1 MFRIAFRLLIAFSLL
16 GGLLSCG
23 DYDHDLK
30 QEAPIK
36 ASEYFHLLRNYPN
49 YDEGADGFLAVHEFA
64 LSQAMFRSS
73 PPIGF
78 ETVWKNQGPDNI
90 GGRINTIAQNPV
102 EPGEFLVGLTAGGIF
117 KTKDNGASWYPVFDD
132 IAVLSISKIVYDPS
146 NSQIVYAAT
155 GDPNISSYVFIGQG
169 LYKSQD
175 GGETWDLLGLEDVGV
190 ISAFVVHPT
199 QHNILFAGSM
209 GIPLRPGEE
218 RGLYRSEDGGLSWE
232 KTLYLSEE
240 AGITDLLIDP
250 VNPLIVY
257 ACGWHRVR
265 NIAVSIVNGNLSR
278 LYRSEDGGKTWNIV
292 TNGLPQETLS
302 RSGLAWSQGSVFVQF
317 TGSNQQLNG
326 VYRSDD
332 QGLNWVPVVT
342 NDLLNGL
349 PDNVLGGFGWYF
361 SKLRVNPQNKQDIFI
376 MGIDLW
382 RTRDGGNTWE
392 MATPP
397 WWIYEVHADK
407 HELIFTTQGSIV
419 IGTDGGT
426 YISDD
431 DAFSWKRFD
440 DIPAT
445 QFYRIAYN
453 MHNPEFWVGGAQ
465 DNGTSGATGEEK
477 NWVRYFG
484 GDGFQPAFHP
494 AHPELFFAM
503 WQNGNLVTSQD
514 QGQFFFNFVN
524 GIDEGDRVGWD
535 TPFFISAHPPFPL
548 YYGTNRVYQNDDPFL
563 DNWYPVS
570 DILTDPLEPFIPR
583 SHVLSSLGESPL
595 IPGVIL
601 AGTAD
606 GRLWSYTPSNTEWR
620 NVSDGLPEQYVTSCQ
635 GSPFKEDHLYVT
647 HSGYRYNQ
655 FFPHIH
661 KSEDNGETWFSIA
674 GDLPPFA
681 VNDLVVLP
689 GYEDKILFAAT
700 DAGVYGTINSGEN
713 WHRLGLGMP
722 AIPVY
727 DMLWNPSLNI
737 LMAGTHARSFFTFD
751 LQPIIEG
758 LTSSTKVET
767 VFDPGWNIY
776 PNPTLNGELFLNR
789 EWKYASQEAFQ
800 YRFIQSTGEPINEWQ
815 SLSGQSTEK
824 LYLPTPYNGIYYL
837 EIYDGKKSTYLPLI
851 KVGY

>member
-1 MFRIAFRLLIAFSLL
+1 MFQIGFRLLIALFLL
-16 GGLLSCG
+16 GAFSSCG
-23 DYDHDLK
+23 GRFNDLK
-30 QEAPIK
+30 HEAPIK

-49 YDEGADGFLAVHEFA
+49 YQEGADGFLAAHKFA
-64 LSQAMFRSS
+64 LSQALFRSS

-90 GGRINTIAQNPV
+90 GGRINTIAQNPMQ
-102 EPGEFLVGLTAGGIF
+102 PGEYLVGLTAGGIF
-117 KTKDNGASWYPVFDD
+117 KTKDNGLSWYPVFDEMP
-132 IAVLSISKIVYDPS
+132 VLSISKIVYDPS
-146 NSQIVYAAT
+146 DSQIIYAAT

-175 GGETWDLLGLEDVGV
+175 GGESWDLLGLEDIGV
-190 ISAFVVHPT
+190 ISAFAVHPT
-199 QHNILFAGSM
+199 QNNILFAGSM

-218 RGLYRSEDGGLSWE
+218 RGLYRSEDGGLTWE
-232 KTLYLSEE
+232 KTLYLSNE
-240 AGITDLLIDP
+240 AGITDVLIDP

-265 NIAVSIVNGNLSR
+265 NIAVSIVNGELSR
-278 LYRSEDGGKTWNIV
+278 LYRSVDGGKTWNTV

-317 TGSNQQLNG
+317 TGSNQQLRG

-332 QGLNWVPVVT
+332 QGVNWVPVVT
-342 NDLLNGL
+342 SDQLNGL

-361 SKLRVNPQNKQDIFI
+361 SKLRINPMNKQDMFI
-376 MGIDLW
+376 LGIDLW
-382 RTRDGGNTWE
+382 RTRDGGNSWE

-407 HELIFTTQGSIV
+407 HDLIFTSEGNII

-426 YISDD
+426 YISYD
-431 DAFSWKRFD
+431 DAFTWDRFD
-440 DIPAT
+440 NIAAT

-465 DNGTSGATGEEK
+465 DNGTSGASGEEK
-477 NWVRYFG
+477 IWERYFG

-494 AHPELFFAM
+494 AYPELFFAM

-514 QGQFFFNFVN
+514 SGQLFFNFVN

-535 TPFFISAHPPFPL
+535 TPFFISVHDPYPM
-548 YYGTNRVYQNDDPFL
+548 YYGTNRVYQNDDPFT
-563 DNWYPVS
+563 DNWYAVS
-570 DILTDPLEPFIPR
+570 DVLTDPLEPFIPR
-583 SHVLSSLGESPL
+583 SHVLSALGESPL
-595 IPGVIL
+595 LQGLIL

-606 GRLWSYTPSNTEWR
+606 GRLWLQEPSSPEWL
-620 NVSDGLPEQYVTSCQ
+620 NISDGLPAQYVTSCQ
-635 GSPFKEDHLYVT
+635 GSPFETDHLYVT
-647 HSGYRYNQ
+647 HSGYRYNE

-661 KSEDNGETWFSIA
+661 KSEDNGETWFSIS

-713 WHRLGLGMP
+713 WHRLGQGMP

-737 LMAGTHARSFFTFD
+737 LMAGTHARSFYTFD
-751 LQPIIEG
+751 LEPIIDG
-758 LTSSTKVET
+758 LTSTTQAEAT
-767 VFDPGWNIY
+767 ADPGWKLI
-776 PNPTLNGELFLNR
+776 PNPTSNGEIFLNR
-789 EWKYASQEAFQ
+789 DRKYASDEVFR
-800 YRFIQSTGEPINEWQ
+800 YRFLNPIGVPINEWRTFN
-815 SLSGQSTEK
+815 GKTTEPI
-824 LYLPTPYNGIYYL
+824 YLPVQQSGNYYL
-837 EIYDGKKSTYLPLI
+837 EISDSKKSTFLPVI
-851 KVGY
+851 KISN